1 MLRSAFKHAVPRIQP
16 SRKMSLVRTLK
27 SRKDNIFALLMT
39 GVVAS
44 ELMWI
49 IRMRNEKERL
59 EINTK
64 TQLQLMDKV
73 IEKLKKGENV
83 DVEEELIAPTAQP
96 AESLDEILKD
106 IEAADAKWREQEVKL
121 ELPQSRAEP
130 PREPKKQTFL

>member
-1 MLRSAFKHAVPRIQP
+1 
-16 SRKMSLVRTLK
+16 
-27 SRKDNIFALLMT
+27 MT